1 MSKSLRGF
9 GVATFAAGGCVSG
22 RRMYWSLSFCVTQI
36 GRLCA
41 SSAIQ
46 QTIAMSV
53 KEPWGIST
61 SGHYRMPGHASAEAR
76 SHSLAVQK
84 S

>member
-9 GVATFAAGGCVSG
+9 GAVTFAAGGCVSG
-22 RRMYWSLSFCVTQI
+22 RRVCRSLSFCVTQI

-61 SGHYRMPGHASAEAR
+61 SGHYRVPGHASAEAR